1 MSLYRVFVTVSAV
14 WLTAA
19 LITVMLAYPGQVL
32 EAALTGVG
40 IWWDVLFPALF
51 PFIIIAELLLSFGI
65 VHFFGTLLD
74 PLMRPLFRVPGI
86 GGFVMAMGFA
96 SGYPVGAKLT
106 SQLWDQ
112 RLINRIEGERLVSFT
127 STSDP
132 IFLIGAVAVG
142 FFHNPEIAPIL
153 AVSHYGAGVI
163 IGLMM
168 RFHAGHVPLTPP
180 AGAQEGSIFRR
191 ALSNMH
197 DTRIAQQRPFGDL
210 LRDAAVNAL
219 RMIIVIGGL
228 VVFFSVMIEIL
239 NRTNLLH
246 LLGKIIAALLAVTD
260 LPAGLSDAFIN
271 GLFEVTL
278 GAKSAG
284 DAAGVG
290 LMHKAMAG
298 AFVLSWAG
306 LSVHAQIVSL
316 MSHTGMRYVP
326 FLIARLL
333 HGLIASVL
341 VFFLWDYLRPESA
354 AAQLWLHWLAP
365 VDAAFWGG
373 SWGSYVA
380 VPISAGLAYFA
391 AMLVSSLVIY
401 GLKHILNGAGGKK
414 QV

>member
-1 MSLYRVFVTVSAV
+1 MPATRVFVTISAV
-14 WLTAA
+14 WMTAA
-19 LITVMLAYPGQVL
+19 FIAVMLAYPIQVL
-32 EAALTGVG
+32 DAALTGVG

-51 PFIIIAELLLSFGI
+51 PFFIIAELLLSFGI

-96 SGYPVGAKLT
+96 SGYPIGARLT

-112 RLINRIEGERLVSFT
+112 RLVNRVEGERLVSFT

-142 FFHNPEIAPIL
+142 FFHKPEIALIL

-163 IGLMM
+163 IGLLM
-168 RFHAGHVPLTPP
+168 RYHAGYEPLTPP
-180 AGAQEGSIFRR
+180 VGLQEGNIFRR
-191 ALSNMH
+191 ALRNMH
-197 DTRIAQQRPFGDL
+197 ATRLAQERPFGHM
-210 LRDAAVNAL
+210 LRDAAMNAL
-219 RMIIVIGGL
+219 RMIFVVGGL

-239 NRTNLLH
+239 TRTH
-246 LLGKIIAALLAVTD
+246 LLPWLGGTLAGLLSVAG
-260 LPAGLSDAFIN
+260 LPAELSDAFIN

-284 DAAGVG
+284 DAAGTL
-290 LMHKAMAG
+290 LMHKVMAA

-316 MSHTGMRYVP
+316 MSHTGMRYAP

-333 HGLIASVL
+333 HGIFAMVL
-341 VFFLWDYLRPESA
+341 VAILWDLLRPESA
-354 AAQLWLHWLAP
+354 AAELWLRWLAP
-365 VDAAFWGG
+365 VDTAFSPG
-373 SWGSYVA
+373 SWASIPA
-380 VPISAGLAYFA
+380 VPISAGFICLV
-391 AMLVSSLVIY
+391 AMLILSLLIH
-401 GLKHILNGAGGKK
+401 GLRFVLEGSDSRKEE
-414 QV
+414 